1 MDCVF
6 SLLHGQGGKALGNLC
21 HLGELRCEGI
31 LALSKDSEL
40 GSGLPSLWNFKIQES
55 QLELFSDHW

>member
-40 GSGLPSLWNFKIQES
+40 GSGLPKVCGILKFRSPS
-55 QLELFSDHW
+55 